1 MITQSTTTCRGFVLC
16 TGVMTKGESFI
27 HSNTG
32 DGAVNQ
38 AVYIFSGGITA
49 SQDGQDIA
57 LNENELTNVS
67 VFKHKPIQ
75 YTAGNAGATW
85 VAINP
90 TPATKRFTTQLINT
104 EQTLSVTGSSKETFI
119 LCVEGVTTCQDKQL
133 GSLQYVRVLDGRT
146 VNVVV
151 PNNSVAVILTEQ

>member
-1 MITQSTTTCRGFVLC
+1 
-16 TGVMTKGESFI
+16 MTKGESFI

-38 AVYIFSGGITA
+38 AVYIFSGDITA
-49 SQDGQDIA
+49 VQNEQNIS
-57 LNENELTNVS
+57 LNENELTDISSLKN
-67 VFKHKPIQ
+67 KPIQ

-90 TPATKRFTTQLINT
+90 APATKRFNTQLINT
-104 EQTLSVTGSSKETFI
+104 EQTLSVTGSNKETFV
-119 LCVEGVTTCQDKQL
+119 LCIEGVITCEGKQL

-146 VNVVV
+146 VSVSV